1 MAMKEK
7 KAPRTTKNV
16 DAGKVTI
23 KENKTLRRKKAKV
36 DWIDIFAH
44 SFNIIWSLLILYP
57 VLNVLARSF
66 SGNYAIG
73 ANKVTIFPVDFT
85 LKSYN
90 YVLSNPRVL
99 QSFLNAIIYTGVG
112 VFCNLAATVLMAYPL
127 SKSKLLGRSFIL
139 KAMIFT
145 MYFSGGMIPTYLL
158 VAKLGLRDS
167 MWSLIIP
174 NLIWTNNVI
183 IMINGFRATPE
194 SLYEAAYLDGAGE
207 FQVFVQ
213 IAIPLAKAT
222 IASLSL
228 FFFMGHW
235 NDFFTPML
243 YLDTANKMPL
253 QVILRS
259 MLIEENTIEM
269 DPNASTLTS
278 EGIKGAVIFI
288 TMVPVM
294 IVYPIVQRYFVGG
307 VMMGS
312 VKG

>member
-1 MAMKEK
+1 MA
-7 KAPRTTKNV
+7 
-16 DAGKVTI
+16 I
-23 KENKTLRRKKAKV
+23 KENKTLRKNKRNRI
-36 DWIDIFAH
+36 DGIDIFAH
-44 SFNIIWSLLILYP
+44 AFNIIWCLLILYP

-90 YVLSNPRVL
+90 YVFANPRVMRGFGL
-99 QSFLNAIIYTGVG
+99 AILYTAVG
-112 VFCNLAATVLMAYPL
+112 VACNLAATVLMAYPL
-127 SKSKLLGRSFIL
+127 SKSKLMGRSFIM

-145 MYFSGGMIPTYLL
+145 LYFNGGMIPTYML
-158 VAKLGLRDS
+158 VSKLGLLDS

-174 NLIWTNNVI
+174 NIIYTNNCI

-194 SLYEAAYLDGAGE
+194 SLYEAAYLDGAGD
-207 FQVFVQ
+207 FQVFIR
-213 IAIPLAKAT
+213 IALPLAKAT
-222 IASLSL
+222 IASLGL
-228 FFFMGHW
+228 FYFMGHW

-243 YLDTANKMPL
+243 YLNTSSKMPL
-253 QVILRS
+253 QVVLRN

-269 DPNASTLTS
+269 DPTASALTP

-294 IVYPIVQRYFVGG
+294 IIYPFVQRFFVGG